1 MITIICNDNSRK
13 EREYIYDVIFQEFLG
28 IEYKVIYEKRKD
40 VLLKCDS
47 AILYMSDRFFQ
58 QSQYCWLGEESLP
71 QLPLRIESVPEEIR
85 YLVTEGKL
93 PIIYEDKVASGLFS
107 ALSDNNT
114 RCTLDIF
121 GSAFFMLTRY
131 EEIVNQ
137 ERDQYD
143 RFSAKS
149 SIAFKENFLHRPI
162 INEYIELLWGWIH
175 SVAPYIQRKKHK
187 YRIMPTHDVDVPY
200 LALSLNVFQKIKTL
214 LGAIIKRRNWW
225 EFKENL
231 QLFLKASMGDYS
243 SDPRDNFDYIMG
255 LSEKYKLTSS
265 FYFMTARGRDIK
277 DGNYNIVALPIVE
290 LAKKIIARGHN
301 IGIHPGF
308 GSYKKLEYVENDVNL
323 LRDMLQKFLLKINK
337 FGGRQHYLSWEAP
350 TTWELY
356 EENGIE
362 YDTTLSYADC
372 IGFRCGI
379 CWDYPVY
386 NCIKHEAYR
395 LREYPLIVMDCTLW
409 DKRYMDLDKKEML
422 SRCVK
427 LKEKCQ
433 KYEGNFVILWHNTSF
448 MELWQRELYESILNS

>member
-47 AILYMSDRFFQ
+47 AILYMSDQFFQ

-85 YLVTEGKL
+85 YLVTEEKL
-93 PIIYEDKVASGLFS
+93 PIIYGDKVASGLFS

-187 YRIMPTHDVDVPY
+187 YRIMPTHDVDTPY
-200 LALSLNVFQKIKTL
+200 LALRLNVFQKVKTL
-214 LGAIIKRRNWW
+214 LAALIKRRSW
-225 EFKENL
+225 EEFSVNL
-231 QLFLKASMGDYS
+231 LLFAKAYYGKYS
-243 SDPRDNFDYIMG
+243 ADSRDNFDYIMDV
-255 LSEKYKLTSS
+255 SDKYQLTSN
-265 FYFMTARGRDIK
+265 FYFMTSQNRDNK
-277 DGNYNIVALPIVE
+277 DGNYDIFALPIVA
-290 LAKKIIARGHN
+290 LVKKILNRGHK

-308 GSYKKLEYVENDVNL
+308 GSYQNYQYVEKDVSL
-323 LRDMLQKFLLKINK
+323 LRSMLSKNSMDVDR
-337 FGGRQHYLSWEAP
+337 FGGRQHYLSWKAP
-350 TTWELY
+350 ETWYLY
-356 EENGIE
+356 EKNGIE

-372 IGFRCGI
+372 VGFRCGT

-386 NCIKHEAYR
+386 NCITHEAYK

-409 DKRYMDLDKKEML
+409 NERYMNLDKQDML
-422 SRCVK
+422 FRCLE
-427 LKEKCQ
+427 LKGKCK

-448 MELWQRELYESILNS
+448 IEQWHRELYESILKY